1 MFISTLVLHSGQCT
15 RELCHS
21 LTVLH
26 LQVLIAVMA
35 LLLLARIIEPVYGST
50 EFLKYILI
58 VDVSSSFATFA
69 MAYFVFMS
77 APYSAKGKT
86 L

>member
-1 MFISTLVLHSGQCT
+1 MVALSVCA
-15 RELCHS
+15 
-21 LTVLH
+21 V
-26 LQVLIAVMA
+26 QVLVAVVS

-50 EFLKYILI
+50 EFLKYILV
-58 VDVSSSFATFA
+58 VDVSSSFATFV

>member
-1 MFISTLVLHSGQCT
+1 MS
-15 RELCHS
+15 
-21 LTVLH
+21 
-26 LQVLIAVMA
+26 

-50 EFLKYILI
+50 EFLKYILV
-58 VDVSSSFATFA
+58 VDLVSSTATFVV
-69 MAYFVFMS
+69 AYFVFMT

>member
-1 MFISTLVLHSGQCT
+1 MS
-15 RELCHS
+15 
-21 LTVLH
+21 
-26 LQVLIAVMA
+26 

-50 EFLKYILI
+50 EFLKYILV
-58 VDVSSSFATFA
+58 VDLSSSFATFV
-69 MAYFVFMS
+69 MAYFVFMT